1 MSYRYR
7 YSYRRR
13 SRSRY
18 SATVIDFRKKEL
30 KVFLALF
37 LVLVIAMSLLS
48 PYLPAFSPVLVKEA
62 LQNISLLNHL
72 DLSLLLADSIPGGMG
87 LKAENS
93 SPRQTIE
100 SGDSKDGRVPL
111 NSSPAGSGP
120 EEDKR
125 ISFLPVELQSG
136 SGNLEDLLLATQPEG
151 VSLENAAVSLEGKG
165 PLILIYHTHATES
178 FMPFSGEAFSTDMEK
193 TVVALGNYL
202 TEILQEQYGIPVL
215 HHCEVFDIPRR
226 SAYEKARPSVEKI
239 LAENPGIEVVLDLHR
254 DGVSRNITTTSIDG
268 RQTGRVLFVLGSK
281 HQGWNNNLRFALF
294 LQDALEEVKP
304 GLSRGIRKQ
313 PFVYNQNLHQRSL
326 IVEIGGHENSM
337 EEVKRTIPYLAE
349 ALASILQ

>member
-7 YSYRRR
+7 YSNRRK

-30 KVFLALF
+30 LVFVTLF
-37 LVLVIAMSLLS
+37 LTLIIAMSVLS
-48 PYLPAFSPVLVKEA
+48 PYLPNFSPVLAKEA
-62 LQNISLLNHL
+62 VRNISLLNHL
-72 DLSLLLADSIPGGMG
+72 DLSLLLADSIPGGTG

-93 SPRQTIE
+93 SLRQENE
-100 SGDSKDGRVPL
+100 SGDSTDGQILR
-111 NSSPAGSGP
+111 NSAPAGSVAD
-120 EEDKR
+120 EDTR
-125 ISFLPVELQSG
+125 ISFIPVESDSSSG
-136 SGNLEDLLLATQPEG
+136 DLKDLLLATQPEG

-165 PLILIYHTHATES
+165 PLVLIYHTHATES
-178 FMPFSGEAFSTDMEK
+178 FVPFSGEAFSTDMGK
-193 TVVALGNYL
+193 TVVVLGNYL
-202 TEILQEQYGIPVL
+202 TEILQEEYGIPVL

-239 LAENPGIEVVLDLHR
+239 LAENPGIEVVIDLHR

-268 RQTGRVLFVLGSK
+268 RQTGRVLFVLGSN

-294 LQDALEEVKP
+294 LQDALEEVRS

-313 PFVYNQNLHQRSL
+313 PFIYNQNLHQRSL
-326 IVEIGGHENSM
+326 IVEIGSHENSM